1 MLVQSIYR
9 KHSSSDASF
18 EIVDIVVGIDAAEC
32 QMRVRYSTCIF
43 SNNEMMSFYL
53 LESHRKSEEIF
64 I

>member
-32 QMRVRYSTCIF
+32 QMRVRYSIF
-43 SNNEMMSFYL
+43 SNNEMMSLYL